1 MSTARLA
8 WTSSLTFC
16 IQHLGDVQVLFCH
29 LKGGVQVA
37 DGVILDGVRGGEVKG
52 QLRAE
57 VGEPGP
63 GVGGGLPCAV
73 WHSQ

>member
-37 DGVILDGVRGGEVKG
+37 DGVILDGVRGERSKV
-52 QLRAE
+52 
-57 VGEPGP
+57 
-63 GVGGGLPCAV
+63 
-73 WHSQ
+73 S